1 MEELINFVIKWAA
14 ENNYSIVVPNDKDD
28 EDLDFITI
36 NSKTNTIY
44 FGDLNVESPLTD
56 VG

>member
-14 ENNYSIVVPNDKDD
+14 ENNYSIVVPKDKDD